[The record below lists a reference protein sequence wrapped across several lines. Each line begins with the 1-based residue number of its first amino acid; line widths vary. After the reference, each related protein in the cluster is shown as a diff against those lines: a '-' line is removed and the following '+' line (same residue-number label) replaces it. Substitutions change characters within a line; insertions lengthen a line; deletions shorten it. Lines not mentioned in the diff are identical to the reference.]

1 LPVIAI
7 GNWILNRFIMGLQ
20 PRHYGQDFCELETMR
35 DAIGAN
41 VEPHG
46 LCNLL
51 FAGRRHGGFPARR
64 AARGRHAGST
74 APAAAADTDP
84 VR

>member
-1 LPVIAI
+1 
-7 GNWILNRFIMGLQ
+7 
-20 PRHYGQDFCELETMR
+20 MR

-41 VEPHG
+41 VEPYG

-51 FAGRRHGGFPARR
+51 FAGRRHGGVPARR
-64 AARGRHAGST
+64 AGHATRGKHAGST
-74 APAAAADTDP
+74 APAAADTDP